1 MAKRRNFSPE
11 FKAKVAL
18 AAIRGDGTTAELAAQ
33 YKVHPNM
40 IAKWK
45 REALDGMKETFS
57 TGNSQAKRD
66 HEEEIKQLQAKVGE
80 LVIERD
86 FLEGLR
92 SLSVDR
98 RRAMIAPEHAQLS
111 VTRQCELVG
120 ISRSSWYYRPRGE
133 SDRNLRLMRE
143 IDEQYL
149 KTPWYGSRQMARH
162 LRRLGRCVGRKRVRR
177 LMRLMGLQAVAPQ
190 PNTSRPA
197 PQHKVYPYRLRELRI
212 ERAHQV
218 WCADLT
224 YLPMAHGFL
233 YLVAIMDWRARKV
246 LSWRLSTTQD
256 TAFCVEALEEAI
268 ERYGRPEIF
277 NTDQGSHFTS
287 SDWIDVLKGHD
298 IQISMDGKGQWMD
311 NVFVE
316 RLWRSLKYEC
326 VYLNAFRNFKEAK
339 QQIRDW
345 MDYYNDRRPHS
356 KLDDMTPSEC
366 YAGIRPLT
374 LAA

>member
-1 MAKRRNFSPE
+1 
-11 FKAKVAL
+11 
-18 AAIRGDGTTAELAAQ
+18 
-33 YKVHPNM
+33 
-40 IAKWK
+40 
-45 REALDGMKETFS
+45 
-57 TGNSQAKRD
+57 
-66 HEEEIKQLQAKVGE
+66 
-80 LVIERD
+80 
-86 FLEGLR
+86 
-92 SLSVDR
+92 
-98 RRAMIAPEHAQLS
+98 MIAPEHTQLS
-111 VTRQCELVG
+111 ITRQCELVG

-212 ERAHQV
+212 ERANQV

-268 ERYGRPEIF
+268 ECYGRPEIF
-277 NTDQGSHFTS
+277 NTDQGSQFTS